1 MMKMLCFTVMVILA
15 LTLVAEAQFSITI
28 DAQKDAWYEGLT
40 NPADG
45 LVYLPARSYL
55 RDINTTGGPD
65 DDADLSAMVW
75 MAWDDT
81 YFYLYEEV
89 KDDSIAVNN
98 STRYQNDCNEMKFDP
113 DPSVGGATISSP
125 NSRLTA
131 YDSDL
136 AQTPAGVD
144 NLNDD
149 GGLVDASGTAWVATT
164 DDYARAVTDDGYIL
178 EFRIPWEFINH
189 NASDRHMTVSVGEKF
204 GMAMNLIDND
214 GIQRDN
220 MLQWS
225 AGHHDQVWNNNHLLG
240 AVTFLEGN
248 KLGLEAVSATFPDS
262 IVNKNEYFWYYPFSI
277 AIDAQKDPWYDGLT
291 NPEDGMIYLPA
302 RSFLRD
308 INASGP
314 EGGDEDIS
322 AIVWMAWDETYLYV
336 YDEVKDDNI
345 QVSNST
351 NWENDCIELKF
362 DPDPS
367 ILGTTGT
374 AEMRLS
380 AYDVDM
386 AQEPA
391 GVDNINVDQRLWD
404 VDGNNFVPTE
414 DDYARDETDDGYILE
429 FRIPWEFVNSDP
441 VYGRLIFVGEGEIFG
456 MAINQADNDGTN
468 RDNMLQWSAGH
479 ADAAWSNPSLHG
491 TVTYLAGNVL
501 GFEAVS
507 AQDPAIFND
516 SSLVWYYPPVVAIEP
531 VKIGNAPETFSLLQ
545 NYPNP
550 FNPLTTIE
558 YNLNRK
564 ETVTL
569 SIYNVTGQLVRNLL
583 SNRSHLPG
591 SYRVVWD
598 GTNDMGQRVASGIYF
613 YQIRTSSTAMTN
625 KMLLAR

>member
-225 AGHHDQVWNNNHLLG
+225 AGH
-240 AVTFLEGN
+240 
-248 KLGLEAVSATFPDS
+248 
-262 IVNKNEYFWYYPFSI
+262 
-277 AIDAQKDPWYDGLT
+277 
-291 NPEDGMIYLPA
+291 
-302 RSFLRD
+302 
-308 INASGP
+308 
-314 EGGDEDIS
+314 
-322 AIVWMAWDETYLYV
+322 
-336 YDEVKDDNI
+336 
-345 QVSNST
+345 
-351 NWENDCIELKF
+351 
-362 DPDPS
+362 
-367 ILGTTGT
+367 
-374 AEMRLS
+374 
-380 AYDVDM
+380 
-386 AQEPA
+386 
-391 GVDNINVDQRLWD
+391 
-404 VDGNNFVPTE
+404 
-414 DDYARDETDDGYILE
+414 
-429 FRIPWEFVNSDP
+429 
-441 VYGRLIFVGEGEIFG
+441 
-456 MAINQADNDGTN
+456 
-468 RDNMLQWSAGH
+468 